1 MSERGNCFPFLRK
14 VNGHASGEERNFASP
29 ASGYALLKERRKNGP
44 RASVRFSRYRYIGL
58 NPFPALHRFESVSN
72 SILDFFDENLK
83 FFLFFFETS
92 MTSSFSHSKRFKIA
106 LIATMITQE
115 LFFLREKDFI
125 FRGKTNLKRVKVFK
139 VFKVVPV
146 DEKWIQD
153 WYKIIRKYLIESI
166 CNFWMTWDPLI
177 DKEINA
183 RFQEN

>member
-83 FFLFFFETS
+83 FFFSFF
-92 MTSSFSHSKRFKIA
+92 
-106 LIATMITQE
+106 
-115 LFFLREKDFI
+115 FFLRRAWRAASPILSVLKLHWSQQWSRRNFFPYEEKILFFEERRI
-125 FRGKTNLKRVKVFK
+125 WKELKFSKFSKLFLSIRSG
-139 VFKVVPV
+139 
-146 DEKWIQD
+146 
-153 WYKIIRKYLIESI
+153 YKIDIR
-166 CNFWMTWDPLI
+166 
-177 DKEINA
+177 
-183 RFQEN
+183 

>member
-83 FFLFFFETS
+83 FFFSFFFFFEAS

-106 LIATMITQE
+106 LIATMIRNFFSYE
-115 LFFLREKDFI
+115 EKILFFKERRIWKE
-125 FRGKTNLKRVKVFK
+125 LKFSKFSKLFLSMRSGH
-139 VFKVVPV
+139 
-146 DEKWIQD
+146 
-153 WYKIIRKYLIESI
+153 KIDIR
-166 CNFWMTWDPLI
+166 
-177 DKEINA
+177 
-183 RFQEN
+183 